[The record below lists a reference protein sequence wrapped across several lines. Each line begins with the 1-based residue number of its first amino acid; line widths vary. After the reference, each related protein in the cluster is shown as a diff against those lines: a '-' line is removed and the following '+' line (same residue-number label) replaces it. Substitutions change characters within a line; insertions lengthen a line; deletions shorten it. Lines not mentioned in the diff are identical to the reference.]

1 MEENMKERG
10 KRLEKLY
17 SIDGLKPV
25 EKPIVLAEIG
35 SGHPIVAVTS
45 AMHGDEETGAY
56 IIDALRRTIKP
67 EKGTVRL
74 IVANPPAL
82 FRDVRFIAEDLNRAF
97 PGEVGR
103 QGEAGLAPQILELV
117 KDSDFTIDLHTTSSP
132 TESFAIL
139 GEKGKERLE
148 LGEKTGIQKI
158 VLIEAK
164 KAMVEFVKCGIGI
177 ELGLHNSEYAYE
189 QGMQAVQRVLKSLEV
204 AEGQGDQERINHE
217 YYQVFGSVPIPSLLP
232 VHIVDSLRNFS
243 LVARG
248 DIIAHID
255 GNKEPITAEESFYSL
270 FVGEKAYKDICL
282 KARRISREEMLG
294 DRR

>member
-1 MEENMKERG
+1 MKERG
-10 KRLEKLY
+10 KRLERLY
-17 SIDGLKPV
+17 SIDGLMPV
-25 EKPIVLAEIG
+25 EKPILLAEIG
-35 SGHPIVAVTS
+35 SGHPIVAVTA
-45 AMHGDEETGAY
+45 AMHGDEEVGVH
-56 IIDALRRTIKP
+56 ILDALRHTVKP
-67 EKGTVRL
+67 ERGTVKL

-82 FRDVRFIAEDLNRAF
+82 FRGVRLISEDLNRVF
-97 PGEVGR
+97 PGVVGKHD
-103 QGEAGLAPQILELV
+103 EASLAPQILELV
-117 KDSDFTIDLHTTSSP
+117 EDSDFTIDLHTTSSP

-189 QGMQAVQRVLKSLEV
+189 QGMQAVQGVLKSLGV
-204 AEGQGDQERINHE
+204 AGRQGDQERINHE
-217 YYQVFGSVPIPSLLP
+217 YYQVFGSVPMPSLLP
-232 VHIVDSLRNFS
+232 VRIADSLRNFS

-248 DIIAHID
+248 DIIVHID
-255 GNKEPITAEESFYSL
+255 GNKEPITAEESFYPL
-270 FVGEKAYKDICL
+270 FVGERAYKDICL

-294 DRR
+294 DRK